1 MDNCYSD
8 FINMNEMELSRALS
22 KQKSKKN
29 QSKQNRK
36 QGLNLQRKPSLRSL

>member
-22 KQKSKKN
+22 NQKSKK
-29 QSKQNRK
+29 KQTK
-36 QGLNLQRKPSLRSL
+36 QETGFESPKETFS